1 MSRRL
6 CWRAGVLLIAGIAG
20 TVAFAQAPRPLL
32 PEQPTQHTQ
41 AAPWYYP
48 TGADGARE
56 QVQAAQ
62 LAKQLIK
69 AEKADEKE
77 KLRKEMTE
85 LLGKQFDAHLQQQQ
99 KGLEAL
105 EKQIAD
111 LKAIV
116 KKRQDAKASIVE
128 RRMNQ
133 LVDEAQGLGWN
144 VPSTPRP
151 VTGFGGYSAS
161 PGFPG
166 GVHTAPPKDL
176 IPAKK

>member
-1 MSRRL
+1 MYFPP
-6 CWRAGVLLIAGIAG
+6 G
-20 TVAFAQAPRPLL
+20 
-32 PEQPTQHTQ
+32 
-41 AAPWYYP
+41 AA
-48 TGADGARE
+48 GARE
-56 QVQAAQ
+56 RDKAAT

-77 KLRKEMTE
+77 KLRKELTE

-99 KGLEAL
+99 KELEAL

-116 KKRQDAKASIVE
+116 KKRQDAKAGIVE

-133 LVDEAQGLGWN
+133 LFDEAQGLGWN

-151 VTGFGGYSAS
+151 AQGLGGYSAS

-166 GVHTAPPKDL
+166 GSHATPPKDL
-176 IPAKK
+176 VPAKR